1 MNKISDLKVGGKVYD
16 KNHGEHIVYEKGYF
30 YSNFKKIGLIFTKN
44 GEDICEHEID
54 WQKTTELNNKQM
66 KEFIIECPSGFEVDK
81 EKSTFEKIVF
91 KEIENKLPVSVEE
104 IPNRNFYIDA
114 GGGVREINDC
124 SHINQL
130 STKERAEAILALMQ
144 LVELRDAYNGD
155 WKADYNN
162 ESQRKFCI
170 MIKKGLTLRAG
181 YPLYFKSGE
190 LRDQFAEQFKDLIE
204 AAKELL

>member
-1 MNKISDLKVGGKVYD
+1 MFKPCYGWSIFCVFKSGAK
-16 KNHGEHIVYEKGYF
+16 YELNE
-30 YSNFKKIGLIFTKN
+30 SSIN
-44 GEDICEHEID
+44 
-54 WQKTTELNNKQM
+54 WQKTNELNNKQM

-91 KEIENKLPVSVEE
+91 KEIENKLPMSVEE
-104 IPNRNFYIDA
+104 IPNRDWF
-114 GGGVREINDC
+114 IN
-124 SHINQL
+124 SVGSIHKYENSKSKNHL
-130 STKERAEAILALMQ
+130 STKERAEAFLALMQ
-144 LVELRDAYNGD
+144 LVDLRDAWNGD

-170 MIKKGLTLRAG
+170 MIKKGLTLRAA

-204 AAKELL
+204 TAKELL